1 MYCVLSRF
9 LIVNDTY
16 NMYYVITYISLLL
29 GECPCI
35 ATGEHFYMSGW
46 HLIGATKNTLNQEK
60 TSFNFSCSFA
70 KALYKSNVRIH

>member
-35 ATGEHFYMSGW
+35 AMREHFYMS
-46 HLIGATKNTLNQEK
+46 
-60 TSFNFSCSFA
+60 
-70 KALYKSNVRIH
+70 R